1 MKYNV
6 MAHLFLAVSTFL
18 ALPLSGVQAQTM
30 SDANKQK
37 LAENLAQADA
47 NGDKALSRTEFN
59 NLLLLNA
66 QDNIGRAAQV
76 VRFGRQDTAFNQ
88 IDADRNGLVTQ
99 QELQALAR

>member
-1 MKYNV
+1 MKYTV
-6 MAHLFLAVSTFL
+6 LAPLIIAVSA
-18 ALPLSGVQAQTM
+18 ALSLSGVQAQTM

-37 LAENLAQADA
+37 LAENYAQADA
-47 NGDKALSRTEFN
+47 NGDKALTRAEFN

-66 QDNIGRAAQV
+66 QDNIGRAAQI

>member
-1 MKYNV
+1 MKYTV
-6 MAHLFLAVSTFL
+6 LAPLIIAASA
-18 ALPLSGVQAQTM
+18 ALSLSGVQAQTM

-37 LAENLAQADA
+37 LAENYAQADA
-47 NGDKALSRTEFN
+47 NGDKALTRAEFN

-66 QDNIGRAAQV
+66 QDKIGRAAQI

>member
-6 MAHLFLAVSTFL
+6 LARLVFAASI

-47 NGDKALSRTEFN
+47 NGDKALSRAEFN
-59 NLLLLNA
+59 NLLVLNA
-66 QDNIGRAAQV
+66 QDNIGKAAQI
-76 VRFGRQDTAFNQ
+76 VRFGRQDMAFNQ

>member
-1 MKYNV
+1 MKYTV
-6 MAHLFLAVSTFL
+6 LARLVFAASI

-30 SDANKQK
+30 SEANKQK

-47 NGDKALSRTEFN
+47 NGDKALTRAEFN
-59 NLLLLNA
+59 KLLVLNA
-66 QDNIGRAAQV
+66 QDNIGKAAQI

-99 QELQALAR
+99 QEMQALAR

>member
-1 MKYNV
+1 MKYTV
-6 MAHLFLAVSTFL
+6 LAPLIIAASA
-18 ALPLSGVQAQTM
+18 ALSLSGVQAQTM

-37 LAENLAQADA
+37 LAENYAQADA
-47 NGDKALSRTEFN
+47 NGDKALTRAEFN

-66 QDNIGRAAQV
+66 QDNIGRAAQI

>member
-1 MKYNV
+1 MKYTV
-6 MAHLFLAVSTFL
+6 LARLVFAASI

-30 SDANKQK
+30 SEANKQK

-47 NGDKALSRTEFN
+47 NGDKALTRAEFN
-59 NLLLLNA
+59 NLLVLNA
-66 QDNIGRAAQV
+66 QDNIGKAAQI

-99 QELQALAR
+99 QEMQALAR